1 MDDFHL
7 STPSSLCLVAISRRP
22 VGGSR
27 QTGTLGTCGV
37 QEHVP
42 VCKRSASKASYR
54 ASSGATPFGAVQRYS
69 GKRALTRDLG
79 RPGDGGRRRVCASR
93 WPCLPAPPGP
103 PGPPTPPP
111 PLFPPWP
118 RATPS
123 HRGYPPPPPRGG
135 ARGGLRVAPPPAPPQ
150 TRGPST

>member
-54 ASSGATPFGAVQRYS
+54 ASSGATPFGAVQRYR

-93 WPCLPAPPGP
+93 WPCLPA
-103 PGPPTPPP
+103 
-111 PLFPPWP
+111 L
-118 RATPS
+118 
-123 HRGYPPPPPRGG
+123 
-135 ARGGLRVAPPPAPPQ
+135 PAPPALPALPPTLFPFCLCQ
-150 TRGPST
+150 PPYPRGYSPFPSRVAT